1 MSYSDPFINSIFAAS
16 RKASVALIRDF
27 GEVEKLQVSMKGVS
41 DFVSKADIKAENT
54 IIRELSYLHPK
65 INIHAEETGNIRNS
79 DENIRWL
86 IDPLDG
92 TTNFI
97 FSIPHFA
104 ISIALEKNG
113 EIICGGVY
121 QPLTDEFYWAVKGKG
136 AFCNNLRLRVSKKE
150 SLNQCMLGTGIPH
163 KGMQGHESY
172 LPGLEK
178 LMSNVAGI
186 RRMGAASLD
195 LVYTASGKFD
205 GYWEKNLKLVDIA
218 AGSIIVKEAGG
229 RVTDFKGRNNYLESG
244 EIVASNFIIH
254 DKLLSEI

>member
-1 MSYSDPFINSIFAAS
+1 MSYSDPFINSIFTAS

-27 GEVEKLQVSMKGVS
+27 GEVEKLQVSLKGVS

-54 IIRELSYLHPK
+54 IIRELSSLHPK
-65 INIHAEETGNIRNS
+65 INIHAEETGNIKNS

-104 ISIALEKNG
+104 ISIALEKND

-150 SLNQCMLGTGIPH
+150 NLSQCMLGTGIPH
-163 KGMQGHESY
+163 KGMKGHESY

-244 EIVASNFIIH
+244 EIVASNFVIH

>member
-27 GEVEKLQVSMKGVS
+27 GEVEKLQVSLKGVS

-54 IIRELSYLHPK
+54 IIRELSNLHPK
-65 INIHAEETGNIRNS
+65 INIHAEETGNIKNS

-104 ISIALEKNG
+104 ISIALEKND

-121 QPLTDEFYWAVKGKG
+121 QPLTDDFYWAVKGKG

-150 SLNQCMLGTGIPH
+150 NLKQCMLGTGIPH
-163 KGMQGHESY
+163 KGMQGHASY

-244 EIVASNFIIH
+244 EIVASNFVIH

>member
-1 MSYSDPFINSIFAAS
+1 MNSIS
-16 RKASVALIRDF
+16 PNLNIMIKASEKASKILIRDF
-27 GEVEKLQVSMKGVS
+27 GEVEKLQVSLKGVS

-54 IIRELSYLHPK
+54 IIRELSSLHPK
-65 INIHAEETGNIRNS
+65 INIHAEETGNIKNS

-104 ISIALEKNG
+104 ISIALEKND

-150 SLNQCMLGTGIPH
+150 NLNQCMLGTGIPH
-163 KGMQGHESY
+163 RGMQGHESY

-244 EIVASNFIIH
+244 EIVASNFVIH

>member
-1 MSYSDPFINSIFAAS
+1 MSYSDPFVNSIFAAS

-27 GEVEKLQVSMKGVS
+27 GEVEKLQVSLKGVS
-41 DFVSKADIKAENT
+41 DFVSRADIKAENT
-54 IIRELSYLHPK
+54 IIRELSSLHPK
-65 INIHAEETGNIRNS
+65 INIHAEETGNIKNS

-104 ISIALEKNG
+104 ISIALEKND

-150 SLNQCMLGTGIPH
+150 NLSQCMLGTGIPH
-163 KGMQGHESY
+163 KGMQGHETY

-244 EIVASNFIIH
+244 EIVASNFVIH

>member
-27 GEVEKLQVSMKGVS
+27 GEVEKLQFSLKGVS

-54 IIRELSYLHPK
+54 IIRELSFLHPK
-65 INIHAEETGNIRNS
+65 INIHAEETGNIKNS

-104 ISIALEKNG
+104 ISIALEKND

-150 SLNQCMLGTGIPH
+150 NLNQCMLGTGIPH
-163 KGMQGHESY
+163 RGMQGHESY

-229 RVTDFKGRNNYLESG
+229 RVTDFKGRNNYLETG
-244 EIVASNFIIH
+244 EIVASNFVIH

>member
-27 GEVEKLQVSMKGVS
+27 GEVEKLQVSLKGVS

-54 IIRELSYLHPK
+54 IIRELSHLHPK
-65 INIHAEETGNIRNS
+65 INIHAEETGNIKNS

-104 ISIALEKNG
+104 ISIALEKND

-150 SLNQCMLGTGIPH
+150 NLNQCMLGTGIPH
-163 KGMQGHESY
+163 RGMQDHESY
-172 LPGLEK
+172 LPGLKK
-178 LMSNVAGI
+178 LMLNVAGI

-195 LVYTASGKFD
+195 LVYIASGKFD

-244 EIVASNFIIH
+244 EIVASNFVIH

>member
-1 MSYSDPFINSIFAAS
+1 MKNTQKIKTILTKEGYLLKKENFKSKDLDIIKKELTVEPQISYSVGIKSKIEKF
-16 RKASVALIRDF
+16 SVY
-27 GEVEKLQVSMKGVS
+27 K
-41 DFVSKADIKAENT
+41 END
-54 IIRELSYLHPK
+54 EYL
-65 INIHAEETGNIRNS
+65 
-79 DENIRWL
+79 
-86 IDPLDG
+86 
-92 TTNFI
+92 
-97 FSIPHFA
+97 SIPKFYG
-104 ISIALEKNG
+104 LNKFGKPEKND

-150 SLNQCMLGTGIPH
+150 NLNQCMLGTGIPH
-163 KGMQGHESY
+163 RGMQGHESY

-178 LMSNVAGI
+178 LMSNVAGV

-244 EIVASNFIIH
+244 EIVASNFVIH

>member
-1 MSYSDPFINSIFAAS
+1 MISISSNLNIMIKAAE
-16 RKASVALIRDF
+16 KASKSAIRDF
-27 GEVEKLQVSMKGVS
+27 GEVEKLQVSLKGVS

-104 ISIALEKNG
+104 ISIALEKNS

>member
-1 MSYSDPFINSIFAAS
+1 
-16 RKASVALIRDF
+16 
-27 GEVEKLQVSMKGVS
+27 
-41 DFVSKADIKAENT
+41 
-54 IIRELSYLHPK
+54 
-65 INIHAEETGNIRNS
+65 
-79 DENIRWL
+79 
-86 IDPLDG
+86 
-92 TTNFI
+92 
-97 FSIPHFA
+97 
-104 ISIALEKNG
+104 
-113 EIICGGVY
+113 
-121 QPLTDEFYWAVKGKG
+121 
-136 AFCNNLRLRVSKKE
+136 
-150 SLNQCMLGTGIPH
+150 MLGTGIPH
-163 KGMQGHESY
+163 RGMQGHESY

>member
-16 RKASVALIRDF
+16 RKASKGLIRDF
-27 GEVEKLQVSMKGVS
+27 GEVEKLQVSLKGVS
-41 DFVSKADIKAENT
+41 DYVTKADTKAENI
-54 IIRELSYLHPK
+54 IIRELSSLHPK
-65 INIHAEETGNIRNS
+65 INIHAEEAGNIKNS

-86 IDPLDG
+86 VDPLDG

-104 ISIALEKNG
+104 ISVALEKNN

-150 SLNQCMLGTGIPH
+150 NLNQCMLGTGIPH
-163 KGMQGHESY
+163 RGMIGHETY

-195 LVYTASGKFD
+195 LVYTACGKFD

-229 RVTDFKGRNNYLESG
+229 RITDFKGRNNYLETG
-244 EIVASNFIIH
+244 EVIASNFLIH

>member
-27 GEVEKLQVSMKGVS
+27 GEVEKLQVSLKGVS

-54 IIRELSYLHPK
+54 IIRELSFLHPK
-65 INIHAEETGNIRNS
+65 INIHAEETGNIKNS

-104 ISIALEKNG
+104 ISIALEKND

-150 SLNQCMLGTGIPH
+150 NLNQCMLGTGIPH
-163 KGMQGHESY
+163 RGMQGHESY

-244 EIVASNFIIH
+244 EIVASNFVIH